1 MIVFD
6 LQHLCPFKQIYV
18 LCVCFVLIGFWD
30 FVHMRKIWICLQL
43 SIFEYLPLCYNSH
56 QRGEKAF
63 LCFLLSPQLYYC
75 SNRKAIRLFFL
86 YHSMQTGNVSSTV
99 KAIELKKSNLLNI
112 LKIWNFGG
120 LIRDFTAAVVNG
132 I

>member
-1 MIVFD
+1 
-6 LQHLCPFKQIYV
+6 
-18 LCVCFVLIGFWD
+18 
-30 FVHMRKIWICLQL
+30 
-43 SIFEYLPLCYNSH
+43 
-56 QRGEKAF
+56 
-63 LCFLLSPQLYYC
+63 
-75 SNRKAIRLFFL
+75 
-86 YHSMQTGNVSSTV
+86 MQTGNVSSTV